1 MKLLW
6 NSKVLSILSSEVI
19 ISSFKN
25 ELNPNTFILKIS
37 WILSNKAKTINMNR
51 NIIMFLVRPS
61 LQASLTLNNIFL
73 KFIFIRFENF
83 FDGRIT
89 FCLLFSHCSS
99 FASKCLWKVWV
110 VIFCNYFHHSNLWD
124 NNFWDS
130 DMASSPYDL
139 KQHCYIS
146 GSILLQT
153 C

>member
-1 MKLLW
+1 MNTMILWWVAKKYFLSKNSRRMK
-6 NSKVLSILSSEVI
+6 
-19 ISSFKN
+19 SFWDGIW
-25 ELNPNTFILKIS
+25 LDTP
-37 WILSNKAKTINMNR
+37 R
-51 NIIMFLVRPS
+51 

-130 DMASSPYDL
+130 DRASSPYDL

-153 C
+153 CYFFHL